1 MLLFIRVPRLKET
14 RWSFLLPFLTR
25 RHCDSTIRF
34 QDTDEGKIT
43 KAKYFRWL
51 FLFFHHIFSLSTWCK
66 WPGSKCEKGP
76 MGFLG
81 LLSIECDLFFLF
93 FLYLE
98 QILVHLEIIISLF
111 YWEDIYLTD
120 FRSTL
125 AFRDCLNCLFNAVVQ
140 CCGNR
145 MTRMWEHMNFL
156 SPMFLSCACSLLQR
170 FNSKLRPRKMAQLL
184 ITRTF
189 REPVFSSQFS

>member
-14 RWSFLLPFLTR
+14 RWSFLLPFLTW

-66 WPGSKCEKGP
+66 WPGNKCEKGP

-81 LLSIECDLFFLF
+81 LLKMNVFLKNECDHFFLF
-93 FLYLE
+93 ILYLE

-125 AFRDCLNCLFNAVVQ
+125 AFSDCLNCLFNAVEMEWPECENTWTFYLQ
-140 CCGNR
+140 CSYHVLALCYSVLTANSDPER
-145 MTRMWEHMNFL
+145 W
-156 SPMFLSCACSLLQR
+156 PSC
-170 FNSKLRPRKMAQLL
+170 
-184 ITRTF
+184 
-189 REPVFSSQFS
+189 